1 MKSSRGEV
9 VQHKKPNVTSAGG
22 RSQHAG
28 LWHGPKRPWW
38 VWTDRDRTHLADDLV
53 PAVVEHHVND
63 RPDHL
68 QVGDLGLTD
77 AEVTDLY
84 PDPGLNPGL
93 I

>member
-1 MKSSRGEV
+1 
-9 VQHKKPNVTSAGG
+9 
-22 RSQHAG
+22 
-28 LWHGPKRPWW
+28 

-53 PAVVEHHVND
+53 PAVVAHHVND

>member
-1 MKSSRGEV
+1 M
-9 VQHKKPNVTSAGG
+9 
-22 RSQHAG
+22 
-28 LWHGPKRPWW
+28 
-38 VWTDRDRTHLADDLV
+38 WTDRDRTHLADDLV

-93 I
+93 M